1 MSFIKRVAFAAVFC
15 IGLMLLV
22 QVALDDFDE
31 RQAQARLEYF
41 VSGCDLSE
49 GLHGGAPEVWG
60 AGSTIFLKH
69 EAEYA
74 CCADVRVEMQREEK
88 ELKLFELNAAQELC
102 ECLCTYLIEA
112 EVTGLNPG
120 DYEVTVV
127 GFKGG
132 ELLAETVSV
141 N

>member
-1 MSFIKRVAFAAVFC
+1 MKFVKHVAFAALFC
-15 IGLMLLV
+15 IALILLV
-22 QVALDDFDE
+22 EAAFNEFDE

-49 GLHGGAPEVWG
+49 GLYGGAPEVWG
-60 AGSTIFLKH
+60 ADSTIFLKH
-69 EAEYA
+69 EADYA
-74 CCADVRVEMQREEK
+74 CCADLRVEMQREEK
-88 ELKLFELNAAQELC
+88 ELKLFELNDSEELC

-112 EVTGLNPG
+112 EVTGLNSG
-120 DYEVTVV
+120 EYEVTVT

-132 ELLAETVSV
+132 ELLTETVSV